1 MLKLNKE
8 LSPKSFGYLLNVLE
22 ILKDE
27 GIDIRKIKVSISI
40 GDGKTRFVTLSD
52 IEQKGIDMQAI
63 IKKYDLNKDYYIGL
77 KIHHLR
83 EACSGRGTCRITEEE
98 KKMAQLMGILTK
110 KRRAEEF
117 LEILEVLK
125 KENVDLSK
133 MITLRYKDDKRVR
146 FKLKEIKQYGIN
158 IEEIIEKNN
167 LDENF
172 SIDKAIKKIRKS
184 DFEKN
189 GVTKSQKEKAKEL
202 GILDNKRGYVDTIE
216 VLELLKSEGVDVRMI
231 RVAKNVNG
239 VKSNTVLREI
249 KQYGIDIEKIMK
261 KYYLDGDYPIGVKIS
276 ELRKVNNGRRDD
288 IVFTEDEKTRI
299 EELGIMEKKTSM
311 EELLDILETLK
322 SENIKIH
329 LIRKVKGYDFNGKVL
344 YNCIR
349 DIEDDRIDEIIKKY
363 DLDKEYPIGY
373 KIDTLKK
380 AYIGK
385 GLTVLTDKDRSR
397 AEELGVI
404 KISELEKKQN
414 QLKETLEEAKE
425 LKESVEG
432 QHKKHI
438 ER

>member
-146 FKLKEIKQYGIN
+146 FKLKEM
-158 IEEIIEKNN
+158 
-167 LDENF
+167 
-172 SIDKAIKKIRKS
+172 
-184 DFEKN
+184 
-189 GVTKSQKEKAKEL
+189 EL
-202 GILDNKRGYVDTIE
+202 
-216 VLELLKSEGVDVRMI
+216 
-231 RVAKNVNG
+231 
-239 VKSNTVLREI
+239 
-249 KQYGIDIEKIMK
+249 
-261 KYYLDGDYPIGVKIS
+261 
-276 ELRKVNNGRRDD
+276 
-288 IVFTEDEKTRI
+288 
-299 EELGIMEKKTSM
+299 
-311 EELLDILETLK
+311 
-322 SENIKIH
+322 
-329 LIRKVKGYDFNGKVL
+329 
-344 YNCIR
+344 
-349 DIEDDRIDEIIKKY
+349 
-363 DLDKEYPIGY
+363 
-373 KIDTLKK
+373 
-380 AYIGK
+380 
-385 GLTVLTDKDRSR
+385 
-397 AEELGVI
+397 
-404 KISELEKKQN
+404 QN
-414 QLKETLEEAKE
+414 
-425 LKESVEG
+425 
-432 QHKKHI
+432 HKKKKLKN
-438 ER
+438 